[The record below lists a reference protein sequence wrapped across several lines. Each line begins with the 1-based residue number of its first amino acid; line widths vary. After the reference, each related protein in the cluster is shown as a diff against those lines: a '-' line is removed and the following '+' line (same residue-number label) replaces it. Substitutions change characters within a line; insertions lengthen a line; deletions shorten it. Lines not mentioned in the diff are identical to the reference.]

1 MSSILVTN
9 IDDKVSEFHLREL
22 FEAFGAIEKVTMAQT
37 QVGPQCTIQ
46 YAAAEDARK
55 ALFFTGTNL
64 GSRAIIVTPIAVK
77 PPPIPLTGRGPTLAM
92 SQAQITAAS
101 QGMTP
106 EQQLESILG
115 TAHSSAEQVA
125 RTVYLGN
132 LAKAA
137 TEEDVARHFQT
148 CGPIVYIK
156 MGGIDAKSSVSRDNK
171 FAFIEFLNIEGAA
184 MAKNKSSTVFM
195 GRQIVV
201 GASNN
206 PIVRPQDIKVAV
218 KVEERVSSALQKVKD
233 AQAALAKKLAQES
246 NESKKSD
253 GEEKNDKKKS
263 KKSRSRSRSRSRGRR
278 SRRSRSRSRD
288 RSRERRREQRSRDGS
303 DRDRTPGL
311 RAKGPRPAS
320 RERSPRPM
328 TQRELEDEARR
339 LKKLAKK
346 SIDRTNMFFDGYS
359 WQPILAVPGVVPVVN
374 LAHLGVK
381 KVHPVFP
388 GQEL

>member
-171 FAFIEFLNIEGAA
+171 FAFIEFLVRVAPLCPVNAIIVFHSKIPLTLNPTFTNHIRFESDD
-184 MAKNKSSTVFM
+184 SS
-195 GRQIVV
+195 
-201 GASNN
+201 
-206 PIVRPQDIKVAV
+206 KVAMW
-218 KVEERVSSALQKVKD
+218 SSQFDFGQHKTY
-233 AQAALAKKLAQES
+233 S
-246 NESKKSD
+246 
-253 GEEKNDKKKS
+253 
-263 KKSRSRSRSRSRGRR
+263 SRC
-278 SRRSRSRSRD
+278 
-288 RSRERRREQRSRDGS
+288 
-303 DRDRTPGL
+303 L
-311 RAKGPRPAS
+311 
-320 RERSPRPM
+320 
-328 TQRELEDEARR
+328 
-339 LKKLAKK
+339 
-346 SIDRTNMFFDGYS
+346 
-359 WQPILAVPGVVPVVN
+359 
-374 LAHLGVK
+374 
-381 KVHPVFP
+381 
-388 GQEL
+388 